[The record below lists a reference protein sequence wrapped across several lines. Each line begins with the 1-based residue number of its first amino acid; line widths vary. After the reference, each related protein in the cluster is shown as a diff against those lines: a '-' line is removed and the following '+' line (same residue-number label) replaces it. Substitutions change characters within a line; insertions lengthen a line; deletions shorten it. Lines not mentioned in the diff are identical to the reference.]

1 MFKIIFSSHFH
12 IELLGTAEENDI
24 GKVHTIL
31 LCISFETVYQK
42 PRILAIANSIT
53 LPWENNLTD
62 DIILKE
68 W

>member
-53 LPWENNLTD
+53 LP
-62 DIILKE
+62 
-68 W
+68 